1 MHRIIPYPTLPPIPI
16 RVSGIREKRYRV
28 EIKNMSFGLRMPDLN
43 TGKPKQP
50 RSRTIC
56 DDDTVVMM
64 VVVMGVVMNVN
75 SKMERMIW

>member
-1 MHRIIPYPTLPPIPI
+1 
-16 RVSGIREKRYRV
+16 
-28 EIKNMSFGLRMPDLN
+28 MPDLN

-56 DDDTVVMM
+56 DDDNVVMM
-64 VVVMGVVMNVN
+64 VVVMGVVMNAN